1 MSAGKAGGFDSSETR
16 NVAREARRLH
26 EVERRRAMARKVFVS
41 RVLGSG
47 KVFRWEIRRFGTF
60 VLATGDI
67 EYETAA
73 AAQAAGD
80 AVLAG
85 WSD

>member
-1 MSAGKAGGFDSSETR
+1 MSTGKAGGFESSGTR

-41 RVLGSG
+41 RVPGAG

-60 VLATGDI
+60 VLATSDI
-67 EYETAA
+67 EYQTAA
-73 AAQAAGD
+73 A
-80 AVLAG
+80 VLI
-85 WSD
+85 STEI